1 MTPTDAQTPHE
12 QVGLQFIVNNAFE
25 GFSNTILSTRTK
37 VLLIG
42 GYIDQASAMK
52 AYIARARPTMDRRR
66 KLSAEDTAY
75 VEGVEQYACSAQQYI
90 DWVRV
95 EGGQPIWHEALA
107 SYCTAFENCLKAI
120 AVAFLLAQ
128 TSSKPNL
135 KVQVKVPSKE
145 LTVARRQIAQQWSQT
160 DGDLPRVQQFFQSHI
175 LSMKVAN
182 QFQFEFEIPE
192 LTWDLCSSAFKVRN
206 AIVHN
211 MGYMPY
217 TVSLGNL
224 DLHAAWPIELTQR
237 AIADVATAF
246 SEVLAPF
253 DPKGIFR
260 LI

>member
-1 MTPTDAQTPHE
+1 
-12 QVGLQFIVNNAFE
+12 
-25 GFSNTILSTRTK
+25 
-37 VLLIG
+37 
-42 GYIDQASAMK
+42 
-52 AYIARARPTMDRRR
+52 
-66 KLSAEDTAY
+66 
-75 VEGVEQYACSAQQYI
+75 
-90 DWVRV
+90 
-95 EGGQPIWHEALA
+95 
-107 SYCTAFENCLKAI
+107 
-120 AVAFLLAQ
+120 
-128 TSSKPNL
+128 
-135 KVQVKVPSKE
+135 
-145 LTVARRQIAQQWSQT
+145 
-160 DGDLPRVQQFFQSHI
+160 
-175 LSMKVAN
+175 MKVAN